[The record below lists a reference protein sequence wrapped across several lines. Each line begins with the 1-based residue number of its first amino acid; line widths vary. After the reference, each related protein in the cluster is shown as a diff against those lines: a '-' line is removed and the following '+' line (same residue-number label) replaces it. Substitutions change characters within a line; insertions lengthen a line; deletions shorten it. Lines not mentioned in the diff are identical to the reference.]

1 MWNLQNFVLLSQ
13 SKKTECVIKACL
25 IYAPILDSR
34 WWRCAVPE
42 CLLVQSMRCKK
53 VQKLLKSRCKFC
65 TRIFRVCYTY
75 VMHIFAYV
83 TDIVSGVF
91 FAHVMHILRACYAY
105 SSRILNMHY
114 VWCAYSSCMLRV
126 SSRMLRVFFAHVTPI
141 LRKGPQRGG
150 GGGVVA
156 PFRHFLQY
164 FYDALLK
171 C

>member
-1 MWNLQNFVLLSQ
+1 
-13 SKKTECVIKACL
+13 
-25 IYAPILDSR
+25 
-34 WWRCAVPE
+34 
-42 CLLVQSMRCKK
+42 MRCKK

-105 SSRILNMHY
+105 SSRILGMHY

-141 LRKGPQRGG
+141 LRKCPQTRGG
-150 GGGVVA
+150 GGGVG
-156 PFRHFLQY
+156 PFAAMHFWNVNSNPDVLY
-164 FYDALLK
+164 YTRETCLTTRLRCIKLLACCTYYYTRVTNFTWMEVK
-171 C
+171 THEWVL